1 MRKPAARLGSWTPT
15 MEEWAR
21 WAVPKL
27 IVLRTK
33 VLNHTKGVKNIRI
46 VNVDSTKFSELLSE
60 FLNRLRVGLD
70 LFVAL
75 LALTLLL
82 DVESQIL
89 QKEDLA
95 VLTLENVVLDL
106 VTNTLGKELYVLG
119 EELRELGSNGLER
132 VFGVGGTVRSAK
144 VRHEDDRLGA

>member
-1 MRKPAARLGSWTPT
+1 M
-15 MEEWAR
+15 
-21 WAVPKL
+21 
-27 IVLRTK
+27 
-33 VLNHTKGVKNIRI
+33 
-46 VNVDSTKFSELLSE
+46 SE
-60 FLNRLRVGLD
+60 FLDRLWVGLD

-95 VLTLENVVLDL
+95 VLTLENLVLDL

-144 VRHEDDRLGA
+144 VGHEDDRLGA

>member
-1 MRKPAARLGSWTPT
+1 M
-15 MEEWAR
+15 
-21 WAVPKL
+21 
-27 IVLRTK
+27 
-33 VLNHTKGVKNIRI
+33 KNIRI

-60 FLNRLRVGLD
+60 FLDRLRVGLD

-95 VLTLENVVLDL
+95 VLTLENFVLDL

-132 VFGVGGTVRSAK
+132 VFGVGGTVRSAE
-144 VRHEDDRLGA
+144 VGHEDDRLGA

>member
-1 MRKPAARLGSWTPT
+1 M
-15 MEEWAR
+15 
-21 WAVPKL
+21 
-27 IVLRTK
+27 
-33 VLNHTKGVKNIRI
+33 KNIRI

-60 FLNRLRVGLD
+60 FLDRLRVGLD

-75 LALTLLL
+75 FALTLLL

-95 VLTLENVVLDL
+95 VLTLENFVLDL

-132 VFGVGGTVRSAK
+132 VFGVGGTVRSAE
-144 VRHEDDRLGA
+144 VGHEDDRLGA